1 MAGCVAFCYF
11 VFMTQPVRLSA
22 ALVQEARET
31 GQLMERSIASQIEY
45 WARLG
50 RAVEGVL
57 RIEQAQRLNLRGD
70 LPALMETLADTDDN
84 RAKVRTHL
92 RTRPYPHFERDAD
105 GTLVKTD
112 ENGTRTRGRMLGRA
126 FQALEAD
133 E

>member
-1 MAGCVAFCYF
+1 
-11 VFMTQPVRLSA
+11 MTQPVRLSA

-57 RIEQAQRLNLRGD
+57 RIEQAQSLMRRGD
-70 LPALMETLADTDDN
+70 LPTLMEKLADTDDN
-84 RAKVRTHL
+84 RAKVRAHL
-92 RTRPYPHFERDAD
+92 SGRPYPHFERDAD
-105 GTLVKTD
+105 GVLVKID
-112 ENGTRTRGRMLGRA
+112 ADGTRTRGRMAGRV
-126 FQALEAD
+126 FQVLEAD

>member
-1 MAGCVAFCYF
+1 MASLVAFCYF
-11 VFMTQPVRLSA
+11 ALMTQPVRLSA

-57 RIEQAQRLNLRGD
+57 RIEQAQSLKRRGD
-70 LPALMETLADTDDN
+70 LPTLMETLADTADN
-84 RAKVRTHL
+84 RAKVRAHL
-92 RTRPYPHFERDAD
+92 ASRPFPHFERDAD
-105 GTLVKTD
+105 GVLVKID
-112 ENGTRTRGRMLGRA
+112 EDGTRTRGRMLGRK
-126 FQALEAD
+126 FQATEPN

>member
-57 RIEQAQRLNLRGD
+57 RIEQAQRLKQRGD
-70 LPALMETLADTDDN
+70 LPALMEKLADTDDN

-92 RTRPYPHFERDAD
+92 GTRPYPHFERDAD
-105 GTLVKTD
+105 GTLVKID